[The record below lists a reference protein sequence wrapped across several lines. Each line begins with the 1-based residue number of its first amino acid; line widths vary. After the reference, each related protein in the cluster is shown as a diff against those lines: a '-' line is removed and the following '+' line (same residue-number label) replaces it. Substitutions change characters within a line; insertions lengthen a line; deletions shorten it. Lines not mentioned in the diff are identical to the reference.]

1 MKEVRAGVI
10 GVGHLGNH
18 HTRIY
23 KELGIL
29 EGIYDI
35 DKDRAKEISEKYNC
49 RIFKSL
55 EETINNADIFSI
67 ATPANTHYSIA
78 KELILKNKSILIE
91 KPITVYVDKAEELI
105 ELSKDRDI
113 VVQVGHSERFNPSF
127 LFVKDLI
134 KNPFFIESHRIGFP
148 SSRGLDVAVVLD
160 LMIHDIDFTLLYI
173 KSPIKSISAIGA
185 PILSNEIDIANARIE
200 FTNGAIANIMVSRAA
215 AKAKRKIRFF
225 QKDAYISIDLQKREL
240 EIYRRVLE
248 NNGKTIKVEKLT
260 KSEGEPLY
268 LEIQSFV
275 NSVVN
280 KEKVAV
286 TAQEATKALSVSWKI
301 VEAIKERYNLLIN

>member
-1 MKEVRAGVI
+1 MKELKAGVI

-35 DKDRAKEISEKYNC
+35 DRERAEEISQKYGC
-49 RIFKSL
+49 RNFKSL
-55 EETINNADIFSI
+55 DEICDNVDIFSI

-78 KELILKNKSILIE
+78 KELILKDKSILIE
-91 KPITVYVDKAEELI
+91 KPITVYVNKAKELI
-105 ELSKDRDI
+105 DLSKGRDI
-113 VVQVGHSERFNPSF
+113 VIQVGHSERFNPSF
-127 LFVKDLI
+127 LYVKDMI

-160 LMIHDIDFTLLYI
+160 LMIHDIDLSLLYI

-185 PILSNEIDIANARIE
+185 PIVSNEIDIANARIE

-215 AKAKRKIRFF
+215 QKAKRKIRFF

-240 EIYRRVLE
+240 EIYKRVLE
-248 NNGKTIKVEKLT
+248 NNEKSIEVEKLI
-260 KSEGEPLY
+260 KKEGEPLFF
-268 LEIQSFV
+268 EIKSFV
-275 NSVVN
+275 HSVIN
-280 KEKVAV
+280 KEKAVV
-286 TAQEATKALSVSWKI
+286 TAEEATKALSVSWEIIK
-301 VEAIKERYNLLIN
+301 AIKERYNLLIN